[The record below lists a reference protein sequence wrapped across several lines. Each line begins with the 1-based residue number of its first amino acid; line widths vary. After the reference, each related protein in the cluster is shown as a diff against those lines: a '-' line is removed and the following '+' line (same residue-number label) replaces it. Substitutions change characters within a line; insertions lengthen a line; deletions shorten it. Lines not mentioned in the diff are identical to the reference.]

1 MRSVPQAP
9 PPARHSVRQRG
20 IHLLP
25 NLITLGNA
33 TCGFLAIAKGID
45 ALALSRQ
52 NPDVFF
58 LKMETAAWL
67 IFLAMVFDA
76 LDGKLARMVGS
87 AGEVG
92 GQLDSFADF
101 LSFGCAPALLVKVL
115 VEHEGPA
122 VGYSGIPR
130 VHFVCAA
137 LFALMALL
145 RLVRFN
151 LENDPDESAHQS
163 FKGLPSPAAAGTLAS
178 TILFYLALRR
188 PELDSSDGTPTPF
201 GDALSAL
208 REWFPSMSV
217 EIPSWFLPG
226 MVLLL
231 VVLGLL
237 MVSRVPYVHA
247 VSTWARP
254 RRPFAYL
261 VVVVFALFSLLVA
274 PVAFLLVGFYLFVLH
289 GLVRAL
295 LARVLPRHGEDA
307 A

>member
-1 MRSVPQAP
+1 MRPLPQAP
-9 PPARHSVRQRG
+9 PPPRASVRQRG

-25 NLITLGNA
+25 HLITLGNA
-33 TCGFLAIAKGID
+33 ACGFLAIAKGID

-122 VGYSGIPR
+122 VGYHGIPR

-137 LFALMALL
+137 VFALMALL

-151 LENDPDESAHQS
+151 LENDPDESSHRG

-178 TILFYLALRR
+178 SILFYLALRR
-188 PELDSSDGTPTPF
+188 PELDASDGTPTPF

-208 REWFPSMSV
+208 REWFPSMNV
-217 EIPSWFLPG
+217 EIPSWYLPALVA
-226 MVLLL
+226 ML
-231 VVLGLL
+231 VVLGIL
-237 MVSRVPYVHA
+237 MVSRVPYAHV
-247 VSTWARP
+247 VSSWAQP
-254 RRPFAYL
+254 RRPFIYL
-261 VVVVFALFSLLVA
+261 VYVVFALFSLLVA
-274 PVAFLLVGFYLFVLH
+274 PVAFLFVGFHAFVFH
-289 GLVRAL
+289 GLLRGVFKR
-295 LARVLPRHGEDA
+295 LPGPSEDA
-307 A
+307 G